1 MRGRVIAAALMLAC
15 GACLGAPA
23 SPSPDMEAR
32 DPDVIGLSD
41 VPANAPQFSAYAAGP
56 QYKGPRAA
64 PDVKTLLRSRQYRT
78 MIREGGKEGPNFA
91 GHYTIIQWGCGA
103 ACVSY
108 AIIDA
113 RSGEVFHPAALQ
125 NIDQFQVDID
135 TPEQPDAEMLQ
146 FNLKSRLIVAYGA
159 TDLKH
164 RGISYFDWHD
174 NQLSLLRFVA
184 HPYAKH

>member
-1 MRGRVIAAALMLAC
+1 
-15 GACLGAPA
+15 
-23 SPSPDMEAR
+23 
-32 DPDVIGLSD
+32 
-41 VPANAPQFSAYAAGP
+41 
-56 QYKGPRAA
+56 
-64 PDVKTLLRSRQYRT
+64 